1 METNHST
8 PKSTSDSPRVG
19 VYICYCGGN
28 ISDHVDVE
36 KVRELVQR
44 LPEVSVARTNMFMCS
59 DPGQELILEDLKN
72 GTCDRVVVASCSPSL
87 HEGTFRNTILR
98 AGKNPYIYDHAN
110 IREQVSWVHHG
121 EAATRKAFHLVAMA
135 SAKSR
140 QLEEL
145 HPIRVPAK
153 RHATV
158 IGGGVAGLR
167 AAIDLAKNGIEV
179 ALLEKTP
186 FLGGHVATLDR
197 LAPTGEPVRTL
208 LEELAA
214 QVFAHP
220 NIRLHGCVEIQ
231 SVSGFVGNFTL
242 NVRIDRSGWKKALE
256 ALPNRST
263 LAAGDFVS
271 GRGVLIDIHPADI
284 DDVTLETGALVL
296 ATGFRSYRPQPG
308 EYGFGEHPE
317 VVTLSELLSAMQD
330 HQRSDGYFRFHGR
343 RIRSM
348 AMIHCVGSR
357 QIPGIHPETAGG
369 RLNEYCSRTC
379 CTAVLGA
386 ANRIRRSHPRTA
398 VYDFY
403 RDIRTY
409 GRDQESLYEETA
421 ENGVV
426 FFRFEPEDGPRIEA
440 TETAG
445 SCEPMPG
452 RHPASNREAVRM
464 EPYPLT
470 VTVRDTLTF
479 GEEIRT
485 PVDLVV
491 LATGMEPNDERDLV
505 EQLKIPVGND
515 GFLLEVHPK
524 LRPVELPTR
533 GLLLAGTCQA
543 PMDVGEACNAA
554 SAAAVKA
561 AVLLGKG
568 YVELDPFVAQ
578 IDGARCDGCG
588 ACVEACILEEG
599 ALVMQEVSIEGKTE
613 RRPVVT
619 PALCLGCGAC
629 VAVCPNDAI
638 DVAGWTLRQ
647 YEAMVD
653 RIVMEEPVAA

>member
-1 METNHST
+1 METNDST
-8 PKSTSDSPRVG
+8 PKPTSDSPKVG

-36 KVRELVQR
+36 KVRELAEK

-59 DPGQELILEDLKN
+59 DPGQEMILEDLRN
-72 GTCDRVVVASCSPSL
+72 GACDRIVVASCSPSL
-87 HEGTFRNTILR
+87 HESTFRNTILR

-121 EAATRKAFHLVAMA
+121 DAATRKAFHLVAMA

-167 AAIDLAKNGIEV
+167 AAIDMAKNGIEV
-179 ALLEKTP
+179 VLLEKTP

-197 LAPTGEPVRTL
+197 LAPTGESARTL
-208 LEELAA
+208 LEDLTA
-214 QVFAHP
+214 QAFSHP
-220 NIRLHGCVEIQ
+220 GIHVYGCAEVQ
-231 SVSGFVGNFTL
+231 SVSGFVGNYTVE
-242 NVRIDRSGWKKALE
+242 VRIDRNAWKRVLE
-256 ALPNRST
+256 ELPSRSS
-263 LAAGDFVS
+263 LVVGGFVS
-271 GRGVLIDIHPADI
+271 GQGVLIDTHPADI
-284 DDVTLETGALVL
+284 DGITLETGALIL

-317 VVTLSELLSAMQD
+317 VVTLVELLAAMKD
-330 HQRSDGYFRFHGR
+330 NRRSDGYFRFHGR

-357 QIPGIHPETAGG
+357 QIPGIHPEAADG

-379 CTAVLGA
+379 CTAILAA
-386 ANRIRRSHPRTA
+386 ANRIRQGHPRTM

-409 GRDQESLYEETA
+409 GRDQEALYEETA
-421 ENGVV
+421 GNGVV

-440 TETAG
+440 IDSVG
-445 SCEPMPG
+445 SSDLSTS
-452 RHPASNREAVRM
+452 RHSVSNRELNQI

-479 GEEIRT
+479 GEEIQT

-491 LATGMEPNDERDLV
+491 LATGMEPNDIRDLV

-578 IDGARCDGCG
+578 VDGVRCDGCG
-588 ACVEACILEEG
+588 ACVEACIREG
-599 ALVMQEVSIEGKTE
+599 ALVMKEVSLEGKTVK
-613 RRPVVT
+613 RPAVT